1 MFVVHSREK
10 FGEVNAKL
18 WWEQNRD
25 RIQAQ
30 YLWVIHTFYK
40 SRMLPVEME
49 NRTWLEISVIL
60 YKCDGG
66 NGLPAR
72 MKSCHRMEWNG
83 MDQPPHPNGIT
94 VICGDDSNLL
104 PCRLCSRW
112 WNFGFNV
119 TTSNIFHFLYLFGL
133 NLIDKEF
140 TIIYK
145 NWPCFP
151 RVSLFF
157 RASWNFS
164 ASESICLFLAAVL

>member
-1 MFVVHSREK
+1 MFVVYTA
-10 FGEVNAKL
+10 AKSSGKL
-18 WWEQNRD
+18 MQ
-25 RIQAQ
+25 
-30 YLWVIHTFYK
+30 
-40 SRMLPVEME
+40 S
-49 NRTWLEISVIL
+49 
-60 YKCDGG
+60 CGG
-66 NGLPAR
+66 NKTGTEYKLNTYEWYIHFTKVECCQLKWRIGHDWKFQLSFTNVMVVTAYLLEW
-72 MKSCHRMEWNG
+72 SLVTEWNG

-140 TIIYK
+140 TIIDK
-145 NWPCFP
+145 SWPCFP
-151 RVSLFF
+151 RASLFF